1 MDTLERKVLAALFFL
16 FGVEIIAW
24 VPRFPEVKDNL
35 GLSKGQFGTLLSASV
50 IGSVIGLLTVG
61 HIVHRFGTEKILVL
75 SSTAFL
81 IALIAIVHVSNSWHF
96 LLCNILYGGSISAFH
111 IAINGQA
118 FHEQEKT
125 KSNLI
130 PRLHGFWAFGALA
143 TAIVSGFLV
152 GKVSL
157 TAHIDFLAVLCYL
170 LILILIRKISPD
182 LVAGIKGGEYSPG
195 TLFSSF
201 SVDRIASIG
210 LICVAMAELGT
221 ADWSTIFSKEDLHMS
236 PGVAAIPYILFMFAV
251 ILGRLGIHR
260 LPLQK
265 DFGRFAQK
273 SVLFGGGFSVASIL
287 IAVRVAETMPTFGFA
302 IYALGTFIAGL
313 SSSFLTPA
321 FMIAG
326 IGRSKAPSAVIIG
339 QLGVI
344 NTLLIFFCKA
354 IIAWTAQLTS
364 ISIALLIPGLLL
376 MCTASA
382 TKILKNIEI

>member
-61 HIVHRFGTEKILVL
+61 HMVHRFGTQRILVL
-75 SSTAFL
+75 SSTTL
-81 IALIAIVHVSNSWHF
+81 LLSLIAIVHVSNSWHF
-96 LLCNILYGGSISAFH
+96 LLCNIVYGGSISAFH

-130 PRLHGFWAFGALA
+130 PRFHGFWAFGAVA

-157 TAHIDFLAVLCYL
+157 TADIDSVAIICYV

-182 LVAGIKGGEYSPG
+182 LVPGVNGGEYSPG
-195 TLFSSF
+195 TLLSSF
-201 SVDRIASIG
+201 SVDRLTSIG

-260 LPLQK
+260 LPAQK

-273 SVLFGGGFSVASIL
+273 SVLIGGGISVASIL
-287 IAVRVAETMPTFGFA
+287 VAVRVGDSIPTLGFA
-302 IYALGTFIAGL
+302 IYAIGTFVAGL
-313 SSSFLTPA
+313 ASSFLTPA

-339 QLGVI
+339 QLGVV
-344 NTLLIFFCKA
+344 NTLLIFICKA
-354 IIAWTAQLTS
+354 IMAWTAQLTS
-364 ISIALLIPGLLL
+364 ISVALLIPGLLL

-382 TKILKNIEI
+382 TKILKNINI

>member
-1 MDTLERKVLAALFFL
+1 
-16 FGVEIIAW
+16 
-24 VPRFPEVKDNL
+24 
-35 GLSKGQFGTLLSASV
+35 
-50 IGSVIGLLTVG
+50 
-61 HIVHRFGTEKILVL
+61 
-75 SSTAFL
+75 
-81 IALIAIVHVSNSWHF
+81 
-96 LLCNILYGGSISAFH
+96 
-111 IAINGQA
+111 
-118 FHEQEKT
+118 
-125 KSNLI
+125 
-130 PRLHGFWAFGALA
+130 
-143 TAIVSGFLV
+143 
-152 GKVSL
+152 
-157 TAHIDFLAVLCYL
+157 
-170 LILILIRKISPD
+170 
-182 LVAGIKGGEYSPG
+182 
-195 TLFSSF
+195 
-201 SVDRIASIG
+201 
-210 LICVAMAELGT
+210 MAELGT

-364 ISIALLIPGLLL
+364 ISVALLIPGLLL
-376 MCTASA
+376 MCTAFA
-382 TKILKNIEI
+382 TKILRNIEI